1 MESTDEGRKRGGAV
15 IFNRLFVSMLN
26 LKCKG
31 EGTRRN
37 ERLCEG
43 AIRPYIKNMPSFSKK
58 TLRFLKKVMKFFEN
72 ITSFLENT
80 KAFLQHS
87 HTYGGIGL
95 HVYRRRGTPVYA

>member
-1 MESTDEGRKRGGAV
+1 MESTDEGRNRGGTV
-15 IFNRLFVSMLN
+15 IFNGLFVSMLN

-43 AIRPYIKNMPSFSKK
+43 AIRPYIKNMPSF
-58 TLRFLKKVMKFFEN
+58 FKKVMKFFEN

>member
-1 MESTDEGRKRGGAV
+1 MESTDEGRKRGGTV

-43 AIRPYIKNMPSFSKK
+43 AIRPYIKNMPSF
-58 TLRFLKKVMKFFEN
+58 FKKVMKFFEN
-72 ITSFLENT
+72 ITSFF
-80 KAFLQHS
+80 KKVGDF
-87 HTYGGIGL
+87 
-95 HVYRRRGTPVYA
+95 